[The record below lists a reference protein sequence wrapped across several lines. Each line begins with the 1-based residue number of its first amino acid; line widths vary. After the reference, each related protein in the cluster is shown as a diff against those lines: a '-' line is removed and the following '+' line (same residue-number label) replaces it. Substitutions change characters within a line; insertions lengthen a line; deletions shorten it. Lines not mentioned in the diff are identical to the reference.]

1 MALRLGVDLD
11 GVLADMDSAL
21 AEQAERLFGGA
32 IAEKRHPEAAPD
44 GAAAVRTLNLTPP
57 MQRRLWKQ
65 VESIENFWE
74 TLVELEPQAIE
85 RLAALAAE
93 RRWEV
98 MFLTRRPDTVG
109 VTAQVQTQRWLQ
121 SKGFPLPSVCVVQ
134 GSRGRIAAAL
144 GLDAVIDDR
153 AENCVDVVVDS
164 QAQAILI
171 WREDESR
178 LPAAAQRLG
187 ITVVPSM
194 HDCLDVLIRLDSAE
208 PPEPG
213 VMARVRRLFGVK
225 QPALN

>member
-1 MALRLGVDLD
+1 
-11 GVLADMDSAL
+11 MDSAL

-32 IAEKRHPEAAPD
+32 IAEKRHAETAPD
-44 GAAAVRTLNLTPP
+44 GAVAVRTLNLPPP
-57 MQRRLWKQ
+57 MQRRLWKH

-74 TLVELEPQAIE
+74 TLEELEPQAIE
-85 RLAALAAE
+85 RLATLAAE

-98 MFLTRRPDTVG
+98 MFLTRRPDTAG

-153 AENCVDVVVDS
+153 PENCVDVVVDS
-164 QAQAILI
+164 EAQAILI

-194 HDCLDVLIRLDSAE
+194 HDCLDVLIRLDSAA

-225 QPALN
+225 QP